1 MKIAVTGGAGKIG
14 QYVVRELTGASH
26 QVVVLDRVAPPAQEG
41 VQWVRADME
50 DFGEVLSAIRGT
62 DAVIH
67 LAAYTMPYKE
77 IPNHVLFK
85 GNILATYNI
94 HEAAYELGIRR
105 VVTMSSG
112 AALGWA
118 YRDKE
123 IKPQY
128 LPVDENHPLMP
139 QDPYGVSK
147 LCGEEI
153 ARSFTNKCGMETVAL
168 RPAWVIFPENIQG
181 VQKAGGRAPTKFDV
195 YSYTDVRDLATACR
209 LAVETPG
216 IKCEVLFIVG
226 DDSTCSQPLSEVLP
240 RLMPEIG
247 DMAKSLTGKKSATS
261 NEKAKKILG
270 WQPRYSW
277 RG

>member
-14 QYVVRELTGASH
+14 QYVVRELTSASH
-26 QVVVLDRVAPPAQEG
+26 QVVVMDRVAPPAQEK

-50 DFGEVLSAIRGT
+50 DFGEVLSAIRGV

-77 IPNHVLFK
+77 IPNHVLFR
-85 GNILATYNI
+85 GNIIATYNI
-94 HEAAYELGIRR
+94 HEAAYQLGIRR

-118 YRDKE
+118 YRERE

-128 LPVDENHPLMP
+128 LPLDENHALNP

-153 ARSFTNKCGMETVAL
+153 ARAFTNKCGMETVAL
-168 RPAWVIFPENIQG
+168 RPAWVIFPENIPG
-181 VQKAGGRAPTKFDV
+181 VQKAGGRPPTKFDV

-209 LAVETPG
+209 LAVEVPG
-216 IKCEVLFIVG
+216 IKCEVFFIVG

-261 NEKAKKILG
+261 NEKAKKLLG
-270 WQPRYSW
+270 WQPHYSW

>member
-1 MKIAVTGGAGKIG
+1 
-14 QYVVRELTGASH
+14 
-26 QVVVLDRVAPPAQEG
+26 
-41 VQWVRADME
+41 
-50 DFGEVLSAIRGT
+50 
-62 DAVIH
+62 
-67 LAAYTMPYKE
+67 
-77 IPNHVLFK
+77 
-85 GNILATYNI
+85 
-94 HEAAYELGIRR
+94 
-105 VVTMSSG
+105 
-112 AALGWA
+112 
-118 YRDKE
+118 
-123 IKPQY
+123 
-128 LPVDENHPLMP
+128 MP

-240 RLMPEIG
+240 RVMPEIG

>member
-14 QYVVRELTGASH
+14 QHVVRELTSVSH
-26 QVVVLDRVAPPAQEG
+26 HVVVLDRVAPPAQER

-50 DFGEVLSAIRGT
+50 DFGEVMSAIHGT

-77 IPNHVLFK
+77 TPNHVLFK

-94 HEAAYELGIRR
+94 HEAAYQLGIRR

-118 YRDKE
+118 YRDRE
-123 IKPQY
+123 IKPRY

-168 RPAWVIFPENIQG
+168 RPAWVIFPENIPG
-181 VQKAGGRAPTKFDV
+181 VQKAGGRPPTKFDV
-195 YSYTDVRDLATACR
+195 YSYTDVRDLAAACR

-226 DDSTCSQPLSEVLP
+226 DDSTCSQPLSEALP

-247 DMAKSLTGKKSATS
+247 DMAKGLTGKKSGTS